1 MVSTDQG
8 WDAVARVLRD
18 VKSIAADVAVP
29 LVANLK
35 TAGAQGG
42 DYEGA
47 SSVIT
52 EYFSENEA
60 SQILLAL
67 QETGFYT
74 KLYAGE
80 EEFIGAVTSGGYGAL
95 PRQWKIVYNTAQSGT
110 GAGRKSLVPAFCALH
125 KIPVCN
131 SNAYVL
137 SLARH
142 KFHVFAIL
150 RTLGLPVTPSWLFDE
165 KGWLFGGAPP
175 RETKLIAKACY
186 ESASIG
192 LDADCVGE
200 LSGHYE
206 AVLRKKVALLHQPYI
221 VQNFVAGSE
230 AEVPVMDFGS
240 GPIALDPVAMTL
252 DGDPF
257 LDDRILDYDTVYS
270 DLGGFATTDHLSKS
284 TIEDLRNAAQGV
296 FRALGMTAIG
306 RVDFRIDHDGHCSI
320 TDVSTTPHLV
330 RHGAFAFA
338 FDQAGFSHADVL
350 GAVVGANARRLGWC

>member
-1 MVSTDQG
+1 M
-8 WDAVARVLRD
+8 
-18 VKSIAADVAVP
+18 KSIAADLTVP

-35 TAGAQGG
+35 TAGAQGD
-42 DYEGA
+42 DYEGS

-80 EEFIGAVTSGGYGAL
+80 ATFMDAVTSGAFDAL
-95 PRQWKIVYNTAQSGT
+95 PRQWKLVYNTAQSGT

-165 KGWLFGGAPP
+165 RGWLFGRAPP
-175 RETKLIAKACY
+175 RRTKLIAKACY

-192 LDADCVGE
+192 LDSDCVGE
-200 LSGHYE
+200 VSEHYE
-206 AVLRKKVALLHQPYI
+206 AVLRKKVALLRQPYI
-221 VQNFVAGSE
+221 VQNFIAGSE
-230 AEVPVMDFGS
+230 AEVPVMDLGFG
-240 GPIALDPVAMTL
+240 PFALDPVAMTL
-252 DGDPF
+252 DGDPI
-257 LDDRILDYDTVYS
+257 LNDRILDYETVYH
-270 DLGGFATTDHLSKS
+270 DLGGFASAGHLSKS
-284 TIEDLRNAAQGV
+284 TIEAMRKAAQEV
-296 FRALGMTAIG
+296 FRALEMTAIG
-306 RVDFRIDHDGHCSI
+306 RVDFRIGHDGQCSI

-338 FDQAGFSHADVL
+338 FDKAGFSHADVL

>member
-1 MVSTDQG
+1 MGSNEQG
-8 WDAVARVLRD
+8 WEAIDRVLRD
-18 VKSIAADVAVP
+18 VKSIAAEVTVP

-35 TAGAQGG
+35 TKGAEGD
-42 DYEGA
+42 DYEG

-60 SQILLAL
+60 SQILLGL

-80 EEFIGAVTSGGYGAL
+80 AEFMSAVADGSFDKL
-95 PRQWKIVYNTAQSGT
+95 PRSRKIVYNTAQSGT
-110 GAGRKSLVPAFCALH
+110 GAGRKSLIPAFCGLRN
-125 KIPVCN
+125 IPICN

-142 KFHVFAIL
+142 KFHVYAIL
-150 RTLGLPVTPSWLFDE
+150 RTLGLPVTESWLFDE
-165 KGWLFGGAPP
+165 TGWLFDRTPP
-175 RETKLIAKACY
+175 RGTKLIAKACY
-186 ESASIG
+186 ESASVG
-192 LDADCVGE
+192 LDADCIGE
-200 LSGHYE
+200 FSESYE
-206 AVLRKKVALLHQPYI
+206 ATLQKKVFLLRQPYI
-221 VQNFVAGSE
+221 VQKFVSGSE
-230 AEVPVMDFGS
+230 AEVPVLDVGA
-240 GPIALDPVAMTL
+240 GPFALEPVAMTL

-257 LDDRILDYDTVYS
+257 LDDRILDYDIVYK
-270 DLGGFATTDHLSKS
+270 DLGGFAAADHLPNA
-284 TIEDLRNAAQGV
+284 TIEEMTKAARDV

-306 RVDFRIDHDGHCSI
+306 RVDFRIDRNGRCSI

-338 FDQAGFSHADVL
+338 FDRAGFSHADVL